1 MRYGV
6 IGTSWI
12 AQSYV
17 RGAALAGGWEL
28 GAVYSRREETGRAFA
43 DPFGCS
49 RVFTDLRAMAESDID
64 AVYIASPNSLHEEQ
78 TRLFLERGKHVLCE
92 KPIAVSSRK
101 LQELYALAERKGLIY
116 LEAIMMLHLPARRI
130 VRQAMEE
137 LGRITSAHLDF
148 SQLSSKYGQVMAG
161 QIPSS
166 FDPHMAG
173 GSLMDLGIYCVY
185 PALDFFGLP
194 EWISASAVFFPF
206 GGDVSG
212 AALFTY
218 GDKQVSLRYSKV
230 GQGRLGS
237 EIIGDRGTLVIDSI
251 SKLSG
256 IRLYTRSGEM
266 RELMG
271 APVKEELMSH
281 EAADFL
287 RYIREP
293 EETREEYAYARELC
307 IRVCRTMETMREQ
320 AGIRLG

>member
-1 MRYGV
+1 M
-6 IGTSWI
+6 
-12 AQSYV
+12 
-17 RGAALAGGWEL
+17 
-28 GAVYSRREETGRAFA
+28 
-43 DPFGCS
+43 
-49 RVFTDLRAMAESDID
+49 
-64 AVYIASPNSLHEEQ
+64 
-78 TRLFLERGKHVLCE
+78 
-92 KPIAVSSRK
+92 
-101 LQELYALAERKGLIY
+101 
-116 LEAIMMLHLPARRI
+116 
-130 VRQAMEE
+130 
-137 LGRITSAHLDF
+137 
-148 SQLSSKYGQVMAG
+148 
-161 QIPSS
+161 
-166 FDPHMAG
+166 
-173 GSLMDLGIYCVY
+173 
-185 PALDFFGLP
+185 
-194 EWISASAVFFPF
+194 
-206 GGDVSG
+206 
-212 AALFTY
+212 
-218 GDKQVSLRYSKV
+218 SLRYSKV